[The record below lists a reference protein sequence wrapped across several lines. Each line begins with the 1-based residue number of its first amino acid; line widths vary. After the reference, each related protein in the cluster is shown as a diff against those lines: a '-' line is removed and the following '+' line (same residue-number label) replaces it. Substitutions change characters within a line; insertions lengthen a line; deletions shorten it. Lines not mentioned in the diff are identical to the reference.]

1 MAREQPGLWLQRKQC
16 QVAAFFFLKQLCL
29 EKIGRDCCGSK
40 YFTKTFGLRNCNA
53 NCIAK
58 IFPGLRKIRWDKGT
72 SPNAQVLP
80 LR

>member
-1 MAREQPGLWLQRKQC
+1 MAGEQPGLWLQRKQC
-16 QVAAFFFLKQLCL
+16 QVAAFFFKTTLPGEDWQGLL
-29 EKIGRDCCGSK
+29 WLK